1 MKNDKVMRCRRGFY
15 RLLSLSFFIYHLL
28 FSVALVSCGP
38 EDGRFRLEGQL
49 QNVDQSEFYIYSL
62 DAGATKLDTIKVSQ
76 GHFVYE
82 TDLQKLATFV
92 LLYPNFSEQVVF
104 GNSGVIAKLD
114 GDALHLKE
122 VKVTGTEENDK
133 MTEWRLSVSE
143 LTPPK
148 VKERAVEFI
157 RENPGSIISNYLLR
171 RYLILDGD
179 EDYRTAD
186 DLAEVMLK
194 AQPDNGRLR
203 NLEKQ
208 LRGMRYT
215 VKGAIIP
222 NFRATDIKGNPVG
235 RQSLKG
241 EVNVISIW
249 AKWSFESQSIQ
260 RKLHALQRKYGS
272 RLGLVSISL
281 DGNIQD
287 CKDFV
292 ERDSIRWSI
301 ICDGRMWDTP
311 LVTELGFMDMPG
323 NLLLDQKGKVLDI
336 NVPNNEI
343 EERIKAIL
351 K

>member
-1 MKNDKVMRCRRGFY
+1 MRKKHNGS
-15 RLLSLSFFIYHLL
+15 SLLL
-28 FSVALVSCGP
+28 FYLFTFSLFLYSCGP

-62 DAGATKLDTIKVSQ
+62 DAGVTKLDTIKVAQ

-104 GNSGVIAKLD
+104 GNSGVVAELE

-122 VKVTGTEENDK
+122 VKVKGTEENEK

-143 LTPPK
+143 LTPPQ
-148 VKERAVEFI
+148 VKEKAIEFI

-171 RYLILDGD
+171 RYLIVEGD
-179 EDYRTAD
+179 EDYRTAA
-186 DLAEVMLK
+186 DLAEMMLK
-194 AQPDNGRLR
+194 EQPDNGRLR
-203 NLEKQ
+203 NLAKE
-208 LRGMRYT
+208 LRGMRYA

-241 EVNVISIW
+241 ELNVISIW
-249 AKWSFESQSIQ
+249 AKWSFESMSIQ

-272 RLGLVSISL
+272 RLGLVSICL
-281 DGNIQD
+281 DGSIKD

-301 ICDGRMWDTP
+301 VCDGRMWDTP
-311 LVTELGFMDMPG
+311 LVSELGFTDMPG
-323 NLLLDQKGKVLDI
+323 NLLVDQKGKVLEV

-343 EERIKAIL
+343 EEKIKAVL